1 MVKTGFNEFNIY
13 GPLLNICWHLKHRS
27 REHLL
32 TGKAKYGV
40 PPRTSKDL
48 YYKTLRT
55 RDLRG
60 NDRFRSKQVPF
71 QWISMFFAFSII
83 IEGTTEK
90 VLQFIMPLK
99 SLYKQNLG
107 LIEQKMYF

>member
-40 PPRTSKDL
+40 PPRTSKGQ
-48 YYKTLRT
+48 YYKH
-55 RDLRG
+55 
-60 NDRFRSKQVPF
+60 
-71 QWISMFFAFSII
+71 
-83 IEGTTEK
+83 
-90 VLQFIMPLK
+90 
-99 SLYKQNLG
+99 YG
-107 LIEQKMYF
+107 LVIYGEMTAYI